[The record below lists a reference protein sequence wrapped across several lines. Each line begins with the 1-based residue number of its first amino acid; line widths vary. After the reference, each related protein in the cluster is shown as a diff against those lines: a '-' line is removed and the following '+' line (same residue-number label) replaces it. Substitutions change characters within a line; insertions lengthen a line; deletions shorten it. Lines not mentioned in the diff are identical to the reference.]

1 MNFQNLIQASAIV
14 IQITEL
20 KKWDVFKMIS
30 EDYGSPKLSY
40 WVVVDVMNDWTKWF
54 VQAIKVS
61 SEYSE
66 IKKELKMLSEKEM
79 EKTAI
84 FPSSWQEVQLA
95 LSENIES
102 AERSIKIL
110 ESDLQKKKE
119 SLEIAKQIIS
129 WIYLPVDTMQTP
141 KFTSLQPK
149 ND

>member
-1 MNFQNLIQASAIV
+1 MNFQNLIQASATV

-30 EDYGSPKLSY
+30 EEYSSPKLSY
-40 WVVVDVMNDWTKWF
+40 GVVVDVMNDWTKWF

-61 SEYSE
+61 SEYND
-66 IKKELKMLSEKEM
+66 IKKEVKLLSEKEM

-95 LSENIES
+95 LSENLES
-102 AERSIKIL
+102 AERSIKSS
-110 ESDLQKKKE
+110 EAELQKKKE

-129 WIYLPVDTMQTP
+129 WEYLPVETMQTP
-141 KFTSLQPK
+141 KFQQLA
-149 ND
+149 